1 MYEILWML
9 LPVAAAGGWVA
20 GRHSLNKRSTDHLWT
35 HATSYHRDLHQL
47 LTERQ
52 NGENSADALDFGHLG
67 SVEHDAAET
76 HLALGNLFRRRGDV
90 ERAIQ
95 VHRSLL
101 DKVELSDSLRA
112 EARLELARD
121 YDSAGLMDRS
131 EEQFRILL
139 DEDRHVADSYENLL
153 LIFERASDWNRAIEL
168 AHEYQTRC
176 GCNLAARISHYN
188 SELAVLARRR
198 GDYQLVESKLN
209 AALEIDPQCAR
220 ANMLFAELAL
230 ERGDHQKTI
239 EYYEQV
245 EAHRP
250 ELIPEIISPLFDA
263 LVALDDNEKLR
274 AYIDR
279 IRSRYNAYSVIK
291 TTRDMIEKLDG
302 PEQADR
308 FFKEQIVNRPS
319 LKGLRDWARGQLEY
333 SRSGERE
340 KVAVMCDMLDR
351 VVEEKPAYVC
361 ESCGFGA
368 QALYW
373 RCPGCSSWDTVATVI
388 GAEGE

>member
-1 MYEILWML
+1 MYEFFWML

-20 GRHSLNKRSTDHLWT
+20 GRHSLNKRSSDNLWN

-47 LTERQ
+47 LSERQ
-52 NGENSADALDFGHLG
+52 SDENSVDALDFGQIG

-95 VHRSLL
+95 VHRSLI
-101 DKVELSDSLRA
+101 DKDELSDDLRA

-131 EEQFRILL
+131 EEQFRKLL
-139 DEDRHVADSYENLL
+139 EQDLYVAESYENLL

-168 AHEYQTRC
+168 AHEYQSRC
-176 GCNLAARISHYN
+176 NSDLAARISQYN
-188 SELAVLARRR
+188 CELAEIARRKK
-198 GDYQLVESKLN
+198 DFQLVESKLS
-209 AALEIDPQCAR
+209 AALKIDPQCAR
-220 ANMLFAELAL
+220 ASMQFAELAI
-230 ERGDHQKTI
+230 ERGDFQDAI

-245 EAHRP
+245 EKHRP
-250 ELIPEIISPLFDA
+250 ELMPEIISPLFNA
-263 LVALDDNEKLR
+263 LKQLDDSERLR
-274 AYIDR
+274 RYVDR

-291 TTRDMIEKLDG
+291 TTRDMIENLDG

-308 FFKEQIVNRPS
+308 FFKEQIVKRPS
-319 LKGLRDWARGQLEY
+319 LKGLRDWARGQVKN
-333 SRSGERE
+333 SRAGERD

-351 VVEEKPAYVC
+351 VVEDKPAYVC

-368 QALYW
+368 QTLHW
-373 RCPGCSSWDTVATVI
+373 RCPGCGSWNTVATVI